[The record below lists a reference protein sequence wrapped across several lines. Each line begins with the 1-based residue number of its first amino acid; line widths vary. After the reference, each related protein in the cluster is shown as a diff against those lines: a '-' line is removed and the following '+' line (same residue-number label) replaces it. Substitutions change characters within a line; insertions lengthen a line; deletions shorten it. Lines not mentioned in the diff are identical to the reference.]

1 MPIWYRNFDVSKC
14 VPNVISNTVFE
25 TLFFKLVSFV
35 QKRQILLLLLSQTYF
50 LAVSTVITYF
60 DQKFVPILPFL

>member
-35 QKRQILLLLLSQTYF
+35 QKKTNTF
-50 LAVSTVITYF
+50 TFTVSNLFSCCKYCNYV
-60 DQKFVPILPFL
+60 L